1 MRLSLVIVLLSVI
14 ISAVFSAPAVPLRG
28 TLKDVSVEGSSSS
41 SSTSTAAPAPK
52 KTRSGEVAE
61 EAQDGAQSNAEG
73 SGVTGTDDGKT
84 QGKKEQT
91 KDGGSQEDST
101 DGEQAGSGTGNT
113 NPNECGTSF
122 VMWFGEGTP
131 VATLKCGEYT
141 IVYAPESGKTDPA
154 PKYISGDVKAVTFEN
169 SSGTIKI
176 KVDGKELSTLSTD
189 SNSPTENSGASEEIL
204 SRSRSRR
211 SLTDAETTGTVDVLA
226 FTLQGGKR
234 IEVAVPNASESSKR
248 DKYSLVAD
256 DKPFYT
262 GTNSGNDNGIY
273 RLDKDGNLAD
283 KDGKVLLK
291 DAAGS
296 AFGFRY
302 IVPSVFAILAA
313 LFMM

>member
-1 MRLSLVIVLLSVI
+1 
-14 ISAVFSAPAVPLRG
+14 VPLRG

-41 SSTSTAAPAPK
+41 SSSTSTAAPAPK
-52 KTRSGEVAE
+52 KAKAVEGTEGTQEDTQGSSESVTPAAEDGKAGKEQSGGS
-61 EAQDGAQSNAEG
+61 QDGAS
-73 SGVTGTDDGKT
+73 
-84 QGKKEQT
+84 
-91 KDGGSQEDST
+91 DST
-101 DGEQAGSGTGNT
+101 GDDSAGSGTGTT

-131 VATLKCGEYT
+131 VATLKCGDYT

-169 SSGTIKI
+169 TSGTIKI

-189 SNSPTENSGASEEIL
+189 SNSPTENSGASEETL

-248 DKYSLVAD
+248 DKYSLVSD

-273 RLDKDGNLAD
+273 KLDKDGNLAD
-283 KDGKVLLK
+283 KDGTVLLK
-291 DAAGS
+291 D
-296 AFGFRY
+296 
-302 IVPSVFAILAA
+302 
-313 LFMM
+313 